1 MKRDEAELEAA
12 TTEMQMALFNRETEA
27 VNEGAKEAEKDV
39 YTHRPQGRSQWP

>member
-12 TTEMQMALFNRETEA
+12 TTEMALCNRETEA

-39 YTHRPQGRSQWP
+39 TLTDLKADHNGLDN

>member
-12 TTEMQMALFNRETEA
+12 TTEMALCNRETETEA

>member
-12 TTEMQMALFNRETEA
+12 TTEMALSNRETEA